1 MAILCRSISIQSQS
15 NVQGDV
21 GGCRVTRRQLKPYV
35 PYMNMDDG
43 TLWDWSG
50 EDYTMLGRVNS
61 SEGHVVIYPKREYLK
76 NMPKHSKKVEGMKLA
91 ISAFPL
97 DEDGYGTWE
106 YVYVPEDVESSD
118 FFIMNLDDL
127 MARIHEESGKEGFC
141 YVTVLPLGEFG
152 YHDGGLQ
159 YDSYGY
165 RAQDEFLKVF
175 R

>member
-1 MAILCRSISIQSQS
+1 MI
-15 NVQGDV
+15 
-21 GGCRVTRRQLKPYV
+21 RRQLESYV

-50 EDYTMLGRVNS
+50 EYFTVLGKVDS

-97 DEDGYGTWE
+97 EDGYDTWE
-106 YVYVPEDVESSD
+106 YVYVSEDVKSSD
-118 FFIMNLDDL
+118 LFIMTLDDL
-127 MARIHEESGKEGFC
+127 MTRIHKESGKEGFS
-141 YVTVLPLGEFG
+141 YVAVLPLGEFS
-152 YHDGGLQ
+152 YHNGGLQ
-159 YDSYGY
+159 YDSDRYY
-165 RAQDEFLKVF
+165 DRDEFLKVF